1 MLAGLALDPCSH
13 PEGHKDLLAFFA
25 GRNDNKERQQR
36 TTSRPGWGPLPFWG
50 GGSIWTYRMGEA
62 TDGFYLSPKKED
74 LSSKKRGWSDTRYS
88 SVLEVDPNELLRRHT
103 LVNFET
109 RA

>member
-1 MLAGLALDPCSH
+1 
-13 PEGHKDLLAFFA
+13 
-25 GRNDNKERQQR
+25 
-36 TTSRPGWGPLPFWG
+36 
-50 GGSIWTYRMGEA
+50 MGEA
-62 TDGFYLSPKKED
+62 TEGFYLSPKKED

-88 SVLEVDPNELLRRHT
+88 SVLEFDPNELLRRHT